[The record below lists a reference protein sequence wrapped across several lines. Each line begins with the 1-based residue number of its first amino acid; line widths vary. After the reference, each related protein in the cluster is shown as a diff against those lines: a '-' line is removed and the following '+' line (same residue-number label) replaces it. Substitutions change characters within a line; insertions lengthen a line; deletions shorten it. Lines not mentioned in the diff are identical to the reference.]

1 MYKQIL
7 IDPDDQNLQKIVW
20 RKSFD
25 SNIKEYKLSTVTY
38 GTASASFLATRCL
51 HQISL
56 DCEPQNPEL
65 SSIIQNSFNV
75 DDLMSGASSN
85 KCIGSSLHLCRLC
98 GAKKSGNYQSCD
110 VGRKKQSRSSQA
122 HMYSKTRVGEEIIGP
137 PETVEESKLT
147 LKGRWDIV
155 QKLKL
160 NFWKRWQIDYLNS
173 IQGKTK
179 WKIGTSKIKIG
190 DVVIIKENNLPP
202 SVWPLGK
209 VISTHPGKDGIV
221 RVVTLKTKKGL
232 YQRPIEKLDKE
243 TRKNYELNL
252 ASTELPKWEDFM
264 KFLLKRCLILE
275 NIQANNAT
283 AFPSERIYKTK
294 SFLAKLDPANCVIC
308 KQQSH
313 LVFRCKKFNDLS
325 VNERFNSVKRNRLC
339 IDCYISSHK
348 VALCKSSRNCPNCS
362 KRPNSLLCKNF
373 ERNLNSQRSPDSET
387 VPNMEPRITT
397 PYLNVNSECFQPKQ
411 TIESFENGGEFVGYS
426 KGSSTMLLSTAVV
439 YCQNSRGELFPLRA
453 LLDSGSQ
460 SNLITHEAAF
470 ALGLK
475 CERVNTSICGVN
487 GTPQFIKNKVSTVVS
502 SKNRQFQK

>member
-1 MYKQIL
+1 MGDIPKDRATLKRPFYCCG
-7 IDPDDQNLQKIVW
+7 IDYAGPVSVLKYSG
-20 RKSFD
+20 RGAKTT
-25 SNIKEYKLSTVTY
+25 KEYIVICVC
-38 GTASASFLATRCL
+38 FATK
-51 HQISL
+51 
-56 DCEPQNPEL
+56 
-65 SSIIQNSFNV
+65 
-75 DDLMSGASSN
+75 A
-85 KCIGSSLHLCRLC
+85 LHLELQEIEWHTIPPLSPHFGGLWEAGVKLVKFHLKR
-98 GAKKSGNYQSCD
+98 
-110 VGRKKQSRSSQA
+110 VV
-122 HMYSKTRVGEEIIGP
+122 VGEEIIGP
-137 PETVEESKLT
+137 PETVDESKLT

-179 WKIGTSKIKIG
+179 WKSGTSKIKIG

-209 VISTHPGKDGIV
+209 VISTHPGK
-221 RVVTLKTKKGL
+221 
-232 YQRPIEKLDKE
+232 LDKE

-252 ASTELPKWEDFM
+252 TSTELPKWEDFM
-264 KFLLKRCLILE
+264 NFLLKRCLILE
-275 NIQANNAT
+275 NIQTNNAT

-308 KQQSH
+308 KQSH

-339 IDCYISSHK
+339 IDCFIPSHK

-362 KRPNSLLCKNF
+362 KRHNSLLCRNF
-373 ERNLNSQRSPDSET
+373 ERNLDSQRSPGSET
-387 VPNMEPRITT
+387 MPNMEPRVTT

-426 KGSSTMLLSTAVV
+426 KGASTMLLSTAVV